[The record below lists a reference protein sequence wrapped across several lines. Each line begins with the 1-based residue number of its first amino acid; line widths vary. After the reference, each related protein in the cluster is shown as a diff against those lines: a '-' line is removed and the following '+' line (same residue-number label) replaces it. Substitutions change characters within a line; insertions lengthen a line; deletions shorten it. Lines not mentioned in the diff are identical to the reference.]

1 MFLCFQFDDQYSSVI
16 CLETGLLFCLSA
28 VRVRERQ
35 AAGGSYV
42 NSDTGRKHNTLSLR
56 CANARLEQAG
66 HYNRKEKTCAPFLSD
81 DYKVAFFYGG
91 KKI

>member
-1 MFLCFQFDDQYSSVI
+1 M
-16 CLETGLLFCLSA
+16 
-28 VRVRERQ
+28 
-35 AAGGSYV
+35 

-91 KKI
+91 KKYKRGELFYKEGLIHTCKVFCVTFHIRQKIM

>member
-1 MFLCFQFDDQYSSVI
+1 M
-16 CLETGLLFCLSA
+16 
-28 VRVRERQ
+28 
-35 AAGGSYV
+35 

-81 DYKVAFFYGG
+81 DYKVAFFMEE
-91 KKI
+91 KITKGVELFSKEGLIHISKALCGVP

>member
-1 MFLCFQFDDQYSSVI
+1 M
-16 CLETGLLFCLSA
+16 
-28 VRVRERQ
+28 
-35 AAGGSYV
+35 

-81 DYKVAFFYGG
+81 DYKVAFFLIEE
-91 KKI
+91 KIQKGLNYSTRNLIPTCEYSVWRCLECKEICLTYS